1 MSVQSDP
8 QDRLKSPALIE
19 MEGEADPAG
28 ALPLPDIGE
37 AEGRAMEALSRL
49 ATRRSSALGRFAAWV
64 FGSLFT
70 LVISVAAWNFVTG
83 LFATNEW
90 LGWVALGLTV
100 TAGALAVIWALGEAL
115 AFLRLSRIDHL
126 RSAAVHAADTGDL
139 KGARAVLR
147 GVEALYAGRDDL
159 AWGRA
164 RLKERQGEVMDA
176 DALLRLAEVELIAPL
191 DARARMEI
199 EGAARQVATITAFVP
214 LALADLATALVANL
228 RMIRRIAEIY
238 GGRAGNF
245 GSWRLLKRVF
255 ISLVAAGAVAL
266 TDDLIGSVAGGG
278 ILSKLSRRFGE
289 GVVNG
294 ALTAR
299 VGLAAM
305 ELCRPLPFA
314 ALDKPGTSATISRAL
329 AGIVNRGGG
338 V

>member
-1 MSVQSDP
+1 MNGQSDP
-8 QDRLKSPALIE
+8 AEGLKRPALIE
-19 MEGEADPAG
+19 VEGEADPAG
-28 ALPLPDIGE
+28 ALPLPDLGE

-49 ATRRSSALGRFAAWV
+49 ATRRQSALGRFALWV
-64 FGSLFT
+64 FGSLFS
-70 LVISVAAWNFVTG
+70 LVLSVAAWNFVTG
-83 LFATNEW
+83 LFASNEW
-90 LGWVALGLTV
+90 LGW
-100 TAGALAVIWALGEAL
+100 LAVIWALGEAL
-115 AFLRLSRIDHL
+115 AFARLARIDHL
-126 RSAAVHAADTGDL
+126 RSEARHAADTGDL
-139 KGARAVLR
+139 KAARAVLR
-147 GVEALYAGRDDL
+147 RIEALYAGRDDL

-191 DARARMEI
+191 DARARGEI
-199 EGAARQVATITAFVP
+199 EAAARQVATITAFVP

-255 ISLVAAGAVAL
+255 VSLVAAGAVAL

-314 ALDKPGTSATISRAL
+314 ALEKPGTSVTISRAL

-338 V
+338 A